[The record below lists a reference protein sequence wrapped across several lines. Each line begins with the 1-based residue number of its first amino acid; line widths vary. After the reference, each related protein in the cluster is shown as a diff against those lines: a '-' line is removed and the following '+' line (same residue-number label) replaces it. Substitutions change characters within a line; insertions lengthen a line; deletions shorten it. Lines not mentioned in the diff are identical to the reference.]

1 MGISGGRGS
10 AEAAPVPKRLWTC
23 ECAGMQE
30 FMSFARMMC
39 CCCPPP
45 LAMQTGVY
53 SLSIPSETARNLSR
67 KLMQGQTDPRTS
79 DLQSVSPWSGPGI

>member
-1 MGISGGRGS
+1 MCWNAGIH
-10 AEAAPVPKRLWTC
+10 VVC
-23 ECAGMQE
+23 ENDVLLL
-30 FMSFARMMC
+30 
-39 CCCPPP
+39 PPP